1 MRSVQEDIALLC
13 APMLFLEQLQPFI
26 IEITIQK
33 HVLLVLAVVKIIL
46 EIILLL
52 IA

>member
-1 MRSVQEDIALLC
+1 MLSVQEDIVLLC
-13 APMLFLEQLQPFI
+13 APTLFLEQLQPFI
-26 IEITIQK
+26 IEITIQR